1 MFLRRL
7 PFIFASAAFVV
18 LSAAALFSTTGH
30 AQSGVRVRP
39 TPTPEDE
46 EAERVYIEEVRL
58 PVFAYDEKGRFDP
71 GLSVDDV
78 LVVEDNVPQQVKSVR
93 RTHASV
99 VLALGTGW
107 DLDPIVRANTTRDV
121 ALSVIQA
128 LRDGDRLAVVSF
140 SGKIDTLQ
148 GWTEDRVLAARAVRS
163 KLASGSGSN
172 LSRALRRAAELLAEQ
187 PVGNRHLVLVTDGID
202 TASSKDYEDAV
213 KRLIASQTTLH
224 VISYTE
230 VAREGMNQPWWK
242 SPPEAPGAAQAR
254 TDQATVGIDPTRPPG
269 MRGPGINPPS
279 VNSGLRIDPALRR
292 RRKEAEANMKRGE
305 ARLKSMTEE
314 TGGRLLS
321 PDSVEGMMT
330 EGGSVAREIDS
341 QYVVTYSPKRPLRR
355 AAATEYRK
363 LHVGARRLGLSLRA
377 RRGYIVGTMRQPE
390 TAVKKD

>member
-7 PFIFASAAFVV
+7 PLIFVSAAFVV
-18 LSAAALFSTTGH
+18 LYAAALSSTTGH
-30 AQSGVRVRP
+30 AQSGVRIRP
-39 TPTPEDE
+39 TPTPVDE
-46 EAERVYIEEVRL
+46 EAERIYIEEVRL

-71 GLSVDDV
+71 GLGVDDV
-78 LVVEDNVPQQVKSVR
+78 LVVEDDVPQQVKSVR
-93 RTHASV
+93 RTPASV

-121 ALSVIQA
+121 ALSVIQN

-148 GWTEDRVLAARAVRS
+148 GWTEDRAQAARAVRS

-172 LSRALRRAAELLAEQ
+172 LSRALRRATELLAEQ
-187 PVGNRHLVLVTDGID
+187 PIGNRHLVLVTDGID
-202 TASSKDYEDAV
+202 TASSKEYDDAL

-230 VAREGMNQPWWK
+230 VAREQMNQPWWK
-242 SPPEAPGAAQAR
+242 APPEAPGAAQAR

-279 VNSGLRIDPALRR
+279 VNTGLRIDPSLRR
-292 RRKEAEANMKRGE
+292 RRKEAEANMRRGE
-305 ARLKSMTEE
+305 VRLKSMTEE

-321 PDSVEGMMT
+321 PDSVEGMLA

-355 AAATEYRK
+355 APPTEYRK
-363 LHVGARRLGLSLRA
+363 VHVGARRQGLTLRA

-390 TAVKKD
+390 GKQKE